1 MTPQQRDATIQHFSK
16 SSLISSCV
24 WLTNSEKYRSH
35 SLPYLSQSRWCC
47 PQLDRGFNGV
57 YDGFLGRQLF
67 SLHADQADEKW
78 NPSVEYQAMDRIHR
92 LGQKRPVT
100 VVKLVIED
108 SIEDQIVQLQAK
120 KLAMTE
126 AALSTDPDQAL
137 GKLTIEDLGFLFKL

>member
-1 MTPQQRDATIQHFSK
+1 
-16 SSLISSCV
+16 
-24 WLTNSEKYRSH
+24 
-35 SLPYLSQSRWCC
+35 
-47 PQLDRGFNGV
+47 
-57 YDGFLGRQLF
+57 
-67 SLHADQADEKW
+67 
-78 NPSVEYQAMDRIHR
+78 MDRIHR

-137 GKLTIEDLGFLFKL
+137 GKLTIEELGFLFKL